1 MRAQVQLARPRKVFS
16 SSFSSSA
23 SKSIIPER
31 LTGGLS
37 LTVPDTVQEWSLPA
51 WQCCFPAELV
61 NVTETD
67 EHSTV
72 IKGCSGMSRRKVH
85 C

>member
-16 SSFSSSA
+16 NSFSSSA

-37 LTVPDTVQEWSLPA
+37 LTVPDTLSKSRSRACLLGSAVFLQNWL
-51 WQCCFPAELV
+51 
-61 NVTETD
+61 
-67 EHSTV
+67 
-72 IKGCSGMSRRKVH
+72 MSVRLMNTPQ
-85 C
+85 

>member
-16 SSFSSSA
+16 NSFSSCA

-37 LTVPDTVQEWSLPA
+37 LTVPDTVQEWGLPA

-61 NVTETD
+61 NVSETD

-72 IKGCSGMSRRKVH
+72 VKGCSGMSWRKVH

>member
-16 SSFSSSA
+16 NSFSSSA

-37 LTVPDTVQEWSLPA
+37 LTVPDTLSK
-51 WQCCFPAELV
+51 
-61 NVTETD
+61 
-67 EHSTV
+67 SR
-72 IKGCSGMSRRKVH
+72 SGACLLGSAVFLQNCLMSVRLMNTPQ
-85 C
+85 